1 MEIFGIKLVGFNPEN
16 GQKLLLTVGV
26 LSLMFCVK
34 WLLGKFFMRIPT
46 DKEKMKFRFWT
57 RQGLNLF
64 IAFVTFIAI
73 LSIWF
78 DDPRRLT
85 TGLGLV
91 TAGLAFALQKVV
103 TSFAGYLVI
112 MRGNT
117 FSVGERITMGGIR
130 GDVISLGFLQTT
142 IMEMG
147 QPPSVQGADPAMW
160 VRGRQFTGRIVT
172 VTNDKIFE
180 NPVYNYTRDFPFIW
194 EELKVPIKYTA
205 DREYVE
211 KILIEYVK
219 KYTQDAYEASRSN
232 ARFLQE
238 RFGIN
243 TDDTIPRVFYR
254 LTDNW
259 LELTVRFITSEHGI
273 RDVKDQIS
281 RDILSALESKNI
293 EIASAT
299 FDIVGL
305 PKLQLETILPNLPS
319 SVEKYKNPSGP
330 S

>member
-1 MEIFGIKLVGFNPEN
+1 MNFLGVKLVGFNPEN
-16 GQKLLLTVGV
+16 GQKLLLTFLFLAVIFTIKWV
-26 LSLMFCVK
+26 LNF
-34 WLLGKFFMRIPT
+34 FFMKIPA
-46 DKEKMKFRFWT
+46 DRKKMKFRFWT

-64 IAFVTFIAI
+64 FAFLCFILV

-85 TGLGLV
+85 TGLGLM

-103 TSFAGYLVI
+103 TSFAGYLII

-130 GDVISLGFLQTT
+130 GDVVALGFLQTT

-160 VRGRQFTGRIVT
+160 IRGRQFTGRIVT

-194 EELKVPIKYTA
+194 EEMVVPIKYTA
-205 DREYVE
+205 DRKFVE
-211 KILIEYVK
+211 DVMITAVK
-219 KYTQDAYEASRSN
+219 KHTIETYENSRKNAAY
-232 ARFLQE
+232 LKE
-238 RFGIN
+238 RYGVH

-259 LELTVRFITSEHGI
+259 LELTVRFITSEHGV
-273 RDVKDQIS
+273 RDVKDLIG
-281 RDILSALESKNI
+281 RDILQALDSHHI
-293 EIASAT
+293 DIASAT
-299 FDIVGL
+299 FEIVGL
-305 PKLQLETILPNLPS
+305 PKMQMKEIRS
-319 SVEKYKNPSGP
+319 
-330 S
+330 

>member
-1 MEIFGIKLVGFNPEN
+1 MEFFGIRLVGFNPEN
-16 GQKLLLTVGV
+16 GQKLLLTVSF
-26 LSLMFCVK
+26 LSIIFLCK
-34 WLLGKFFMRIPT
+34 WLLGKFFMKIPA
-46 DKEKMKFRFWT
+46 DKQKMKFRFWT

-64 IAFVTFIAI
+64 FAFAGFIAI

-130 GDVISLGFLQTT
+130 GDVVALGFLQTT
-142 IMEMG
+142 IIEMG
-147 QPPSVQGADPAMW
+147 QPPSVQGSDPAMW
-160 VRGRQFTGRIVT
+160 IRGRQFTGRVVT

-194 EELKVPIKYTA
+194 EEMSIPIKYSA
-205 DREYVE
+205 DRDYVE
-211 KILIEYVK
+211 KLLLDVVRK
-219 KYTQDAYEASRSN
+219 HTQDFYQESRSH
-232 ARFLQE
+232 AQFLKD
-238 RFGIN
+238 RYGIN
-243 TDDTIPRVFYR
+243 TDDTIPRVFYK

-259 LELTVRFITSEHGI
+259 LELTVRFITPEHGV
-273 RDVKDQIS
+273 RDVKDQIG
-281 RDILSALESKNI
+281 RDILKGLESKEI
-293 EIASAT
+293 EIASST
-299 FDIVGL
+299 FEVVGF
-305 PKLQLETILPNLPS
+305 PNLIS
-319 SVEKYKNPSGP
+319 
-330 S
+330 